1 MTKPR
6 VYRVAYQLKN
16 KAGEV
21 VDSSAGGQP
30 LHFVSGAGQMIEGIE
45 KALEGRSEGDCLEVT
60 IPPEMAY
67 GEHRQDQIRTMPRS
81 MFQGVEELSEGMK
94 FQTNSGDNA
103 QVVKVIGFEGDQVRI
118 DANHPLAGFTLYFDL
133 EVLEARDATED
144 EINQGQP
151 LS

>member
-1 MTKPR
+1 LTTQR
-6 VYRVAYQLKN
+6 VYKVAYQLKN
-16 KAGEV
+16 KASDV

-67 GEHRQDQIRTMPRS
+67 GEHQKDLIRTMPRS
-81 MFQGVEELSEGMK
+81 MFQGVEDLKEGMK

-103 QVVKVIGFEGDQVRI
+103 QIVQVVGFEGDQVLI

-133 EVLEARDATED
+133 EILEARDATED

>member
-1 MTKPR
+1 MTKQR
-6 VYRVAYQLKN
+6 VYRVAYQLRN

-30 LHFVSGAGQMIEGIE
+30 LHFVSGAGQIIEGIE
-45 KALEGRSEGDCLEVT
+45 KALEGRGEGDCLEVT

-67 GEHRQDQIRTMPRS
+67 GEHRQDLIRTMPRS
-81 MFQGVEELSEGMK
+81 MFQGVEDLREGMK

-103 QVVKVIGFEGDQVRI
+103 QIVKVVGFEGDQVRI

>member
-1 MTKPR
+1 LTKQK

-30 LHFVSGAGQMIEGIE
+30 LHFVSGAGQIIEGIE
-45 KALEGRSEGDCLEVT
+45 KALEGRVEGDCLEVT

-67 GEHRQDQIRTMPRS
+67 GEHRQELIRTMPRS
-81 MFQGVEELSEGMK
+81 MFQGVEDLREGMK

-103 QVVKVIGFEGDQVRI
+103 QVVKVVGFEGDQVRI

>member
-1 MTKPR
+1 MTKQK

-30 LHFVSGAGQMIEGIE
+30 LHFVSGAGQIIEGIE
-45 KALEGRSEGDCLEVT
+45 KALEGRVEGDCLEVT

-67 GEHRQDQIRTMPRS
+67 GEHRQELIRTMPRS
-81 MFQGVEELSEGMK
+81 MFQGVEDLREGMK

-103 QVVKVIGFEGDQVRI
+103 QVVKIVGFEGDQVRI

>member
-1 MTKPR
+1 MTKQK

-30 LHFVSGAGQMIEGIE
+30 LHFVSGAGQIIEGIE
-45 KALEGRSEGDCLEVT
+45 KALEGRVEGDCLEVT

-67 GEHRQDQIRTMPRS
+67 GEHRQELIRTMPRS
-81 MFQGVEELSEGMK
+81 MFQGVEDLREGMK

-103 QVVKVIGFEGDQVRI
+103 QVVKVVGFEGDQVRI